1 MVYKGATMSF
11 DSLTFAR
18 RLKTAGFSEVQ
29 AETLAD
35 ASREMIVHE
44 QATTADLVAFKTE
57 LKHDIAALKTELKR
71 DIAELRTEFKHDIAE
86 LKADSTSIR
95 AELVATE
102 QRLLTI
108 IEHQTLRLTVRIGI
122 MMAASFSLM
131 TAVIGVLLRFH

>member
-44 QATTADLVAFKTE
+44 QATTADIVV
-57 LKHDIAALKTELKR
+57 LKTEL
-71 DIAELRTEFKHDIAE
+71 KHDIAE